1 MSFTTRLFALVCS
14 AAFVA
19 ASLGAAAEPISRTN
33 AQAAARGPRLFA
45 SGTNVV
51 IIAASPE
58 VQGSARAAKKPA
70 PPSASTNVVVTASP
84 VAQTKAPPVVVAPA
98 TNTVIAVKAPAAAP
112 ATNVVVAATAPAK
125 ASAPT
130 ISEAPS
136 TAAPATNTVAVASPT
151 VKASTPMAIV
161 SPGLPASAI
170 SLIAAAQPIMQTNA
184 LLVGE
189 AKLMAATGSN
199 IIVPVEG
206 VIRVIPAGPGKIVVS
221 AEQEGHTD
229 MMVLNDDSQITEHYT
244 IIVSK
249 KQLTVEKQT
258 YEGSLEDFRSVVKK
272 MVGDHQVQFDMVVG
286 PRISFNGTNL
296 VAAPR
301 PVLFIHG
308 EAKDEIEA
316 NTIRNVASR
325 FYGQGD
331 FGSTSQQV
339 TSNGSYN
346 GAPATTNTVQN
357 TSLGNDPNIVDQ
369 MTIRTHRQVRVRVQ
383 VAEVNTEALK
393 QKGIS
398 YSSFVTGTLSMGA
411 IGVYPGNA
419 VPNANLAVS
428 SISATLLTLVRDNY
442 ARLLSEPTLV
452 AKSGQ
457 EASFLAGGQIIQQ
470 VILNN
475 AVTQQNTMYGVR
487 MTIKPTVDRA
497 DHIDTD
503 IYTEVSDIPEIL
515 STGEINIRSRNSS
528 TKLRLN
534 NRDTFIM
541 GGLLQNNFRNGIR
554 KVPWMGQV
562 PILGALFRS
571 KDWQSGQT
579 ELLFFITP
587 EIIGDDLKADTDRNI
602 ATPAMRQWHKVDGH
616 KDMLADPNSH
626 AGPDNDVHD
635 LLGLPADRMHSE
647 QLKQAPAVPDTAPAR
662 GASR

>member
-1 MSFTTRLFALVCS
+1 MSFITRLFVLVCS
-14 AAFVA
+14 TAFVA
-19 ASLGAAAEPISRTN
+19 ASLGVAAEPILRTN
-33 AQAAARGPRLFA
+33 ASAAARGPQLFA

-58 VQGSARAAKKPA
+58 VQGSARVAKKPV
-70 PPSASTNVVVTASP
+70 PPPASTNVVVTANS
-84 VAQTKAPPVVVAPA
+84 VSQTKPPPVVEALA
-98 TNTVIAVKAPAAAP
+98 TNTVIAIKAPAAVP
-112 ATNVVVAATAPAK
+112 AANVVVAAKISP
-125 ASAPT
+125 PT

-136 TAAPATNTVAVASPT
+136 ATVPGTNAVAVASPT
-151 VKASTPMAIV
+151 VKTSAPMAIV
-161 SPGLPASAI
+161 SSGLTASAI
-170 SLIAAAQPIMQTNA
+170 GLIATAQPIMQTNT
-184 LLVGE
+184 LVVGE
-189 AKLMAATGSN
+189 AKLVPASGSN
-199 IIVPVEG
+199 IVVPAEG
-206 VIRVIPAGPGKIVVS
+206 VIRVIPAGPGKVVIS

-229 MMVLNDDSQITEHYT
+229 MMVLNEDSQITEHYA
-244 IIVSK
+244 IIVVK
-249 KQLTVEKQT
+249 KQHTTEKAT
-258 YEGSLEDFRSVVKK
+258 YEASLEDFRQVVKK
-272 MVGDHQVQFDMVVG
+272 IVGDHQVQFEMVVG

-296 VAAPR
+296 VAQPH

-316 NTIRNVASR
+316 NAIRSVASR

-357 TSLGNDPNIVDQ
+357 TSLSNDPNIVDQ
-369 MTIRTHRQVRVRVQ
+369 MTIRSHHQIRIRVQ
-383 VAEVNTEALK
+383 VAEVNIEALK

-398 YSSFVTGTLSMGA
+398 YSSSVAGTLSMGA

-419 VPNANLAVS
+419 VPSASLGIS
-428 SISATLLTLVRDNY
+428 SITATLLTLVRDSY

-475 AVTQQNTMYGVR
+475 SLTQQNTTYGVR

-515 STGEINIRSRNSS
+515 SSGEINIRSRNST

-534 NRDTFIM
+534 NRDTFIL
-541 GGLLQNNFRNGIR
+541 GGLLQNNFRNDIR

-587 EIIGDDLKADTDRNI
+587 EIVGDDLKADTDRNI
-602 ATPAMRQWHKVDGH
+602 TTPAMRQWHKVDGH